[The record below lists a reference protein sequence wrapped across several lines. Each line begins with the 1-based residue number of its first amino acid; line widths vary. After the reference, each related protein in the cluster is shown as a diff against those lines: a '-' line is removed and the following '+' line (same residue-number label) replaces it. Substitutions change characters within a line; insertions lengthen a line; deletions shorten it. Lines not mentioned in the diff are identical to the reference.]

1 MVAHS
6 KLVAAKVRQNDEGK
20 IFLFRKSTYL
30 CIGKSELPAPTE
42 SPRS

>member
-1 MVAHS
+1 MIAHS
-6 KLVAAKVRQNDEGK
+6 KLVATKVLQNDELM
-20 IFLFRKSTYL
+20 LFWFGKSTYL